1 MKRSILFL
9 IMFMCMIS
17 VSAFAVDYSHDK
29 SPPGVEVYQAT
40 TVASIDF
47 DNIWLVEIPAITQ
60 SGEISFNLLNEVAIV
75 EVVYIGD
82 SYNNFRVVLQ
92 RDSTN
97 IKLPYRAIRCQNEGL
112 LMRTQYKH
120 FSYSILHK

>member
-47 DNIWLVEIPAITQ
+47 DNVWLVEIPAITQ
-60 SGEISFNLLNEVAIV
+60 IGEIPFNLFSEVAIV
-75 EVVYIGD
+75 EVIYIGD
-82 SYNNFRVVLQ
+82 SYIIVNMNTYVKTEL
-92 RDSTN
+92 RDLFKTRPN
-97 IKLPYRAIRCQNEGL
+97 DETEGL
-112 LMRTQYKH
+112 
-120 FSYSILHK
+120 FSQRICEYPLFDAG